1 MTTSGKTHL
10 ARVVAAQDEGTKVGE
25 MPARA
30 PDERF
35 LVSRSSQIPLYHQVA
50 NDIRERIASGA
61 WAPGRQIPTEPEL
74 TNLYGA
80 SRITIRQA
88 LANLAQEGLISRQRG
103 RGSFVR
109 DARIIA
115 RPSRLSSFTAD
126 MRAKGV
132 VTSSRV
138 LVFEVADADDAVASR
153 LGLPRATPTLRL
165 ERLRFGDGEPIGI
178 QTSILPAGPFVGLLE
193 VDFSTTSLYE
203 ELERRYGVVIDDA
216 HETFIAT
223 ILEGDA
229 AVLLGVPHPAPGF
242 IVERVGLS
250 RGHPV
255 EYTRSL
261 MRGDRYQ
268 IQIRLHR
275 SSRVPLTQGDDAE
288 RVSVQV

>member
-1 MTTSGKTHL
+1 MPGRT
-10 ARVVAAQDEGTKVGE
+10 ADEQ
-25 MPARA
+25 
-30 PDERF
+30 F

-50 NDIRERIASGA
+50 NDIRDRIASGA
-61 WAPGRQIPTEPEL
+61 WEPGRQIPTEPEL
-74 TNLYGA
+74 SNLYGA

-88 LANLAQEGLISRQRG
+88 LANLSQEGLISRQRG

-115 RPSRLSSFTAD
+115 RPSRLTSFTAE

-138 LVFEVADADDAVASR
+138 LSFEVAPADDAVAAR
-153 LGLPRATPTLRL
+153 LGLPLASSTLRL
-165 ERLRFGDGEPIGI
+165 ERLRFGDGEPIGV
-178 QTSILPAGPFVGLLE
+178 QTSTLPAAPFLGLLD
-193 VDFSTTSLYE
+193 VDFSKMSLYV

-223 ILEGDA
+223 IHEGGA
-229 AVLLGVPHPAPGF
+229 AALLGVPHPAPGF

-250 RGHPV
+250 RGRPI

-268 IQIRLHR
+268 VQIRLHR
-275 SSRVPLTQGDDAE
+275 SSRVQSTPDDEAE
-288 RVSVQV
+288 RVSG

>member
-1 MTTSGKTHL
+1 MG
-10 ARVVAAQDEGTKVGE
+10 VADAGAEGTKVE
-25 MPARA
+25 EVPAHT
-30 PDERF
+30 PDVRF

-50 NDIRERIASGA
+50 NDIRGRIAAGA
-61 WAPGRQIPTEPEL
+61 WEPGRRIPSEPEL
-74 TNLYGA
+74 SSLYGA

-88 LANLAQEGLISRQRG
+88 LAILTREGLITRQRG

-115 RPSRLSSFTAD
+115 RPSRLTSFTAE

-138 LVFEVADADDAVASR
+138 LVFEVAETDDAVASR
-153 LGLPRATPTLRL
+153 LGVPPGTLMLRL

-178 QTSILPAGPFVGLLE
+178 QTSILPAALFGGLLE
-193 VDFSTTSLYE
+193 VDFSRTSLYE

-229 AVLLGVPHPAPGF
+229 AMLLEVPHLAPGF
-242 IVERVGLS
+242 IVERIGLS
-250 RGHPV
+250 QGHPV

-268 IQIRLHR
+268 VQIRLHR
-275 SSRVPLTQGDDAE
+275 SSRAHPAQGDEAE
-288 RVSVQV
+288 RVSV